1 MSQNTSAFS
10 ASLKNVYID
19 KIREQINQLT
29 NLLDFFTEKDVTQ
42 YKWEGAQLVF
52 DLHKTRNAS
61 GVKAV
66 SEGGGLPVAG
76 QQGTINMLVPTKFW
90 EGRIQLTAQVMKASQ
105 TSRGAFISAMNLE
118 QKGLVEDVSRQ
129 RNRALAY
136 FGQGTL
142 AVISAGAASV
152 TQTLKNPGGV
162 TGTVNPVRFIQIG
175 MIIAVTDSTGIVRG
189 TATVT
194 DIPTASTITLDAS
207 LTTTTNDLVSIG
219 TNSLG
224 VDESSFNL
232 EPMGIL
238 GIDDATTYVSNFDG
252 IDASLS
258 TNSFWRSTVNA
269 STGALSEDVLQR
281 VTDNVWEVSGEV
293 VNKAVC
299 HVSVRRE
306 VIKLT
311 QADRR
316 YMGSSKPENFDAGS
330 AAGAFKADI
339 TYNGVTYR
347 PDKDFAYGTI
357 ALVNTDHLLYFP
369 FVKGEWV
376 DEDGDVLFRVQ
387 NTDAFEARYRQW
399 ENFGTDRRNSLGRLD
414 GVTATVSSG
423 VFSS

>member
-1 MSQNTSAFS
+1 M
-10 ASLKNVYID
+10 
-19 KIREQINQLT
+19 
-29 NLLDFFTEKDVTQ
+29 
-42 YKWEGAQLVF
+42 
-52 DLHKTRNAS
+52 HKTRNAS

-76 QQGTINMLVPTKFW
+76 QQGTVNMLVPTAFW

-118 QKGLVEDVSRQ
+118 QKGLVEDIARQ

-136 FGQGTL
+136 YGSGTL
-142 AVISAGAASV
+142 AVIASGANST

-175 MIIAVTDSTGIVRG
+175 MIIAQTDSSGTIVA

-194 DIPTASTITLDAS
+194 DIPTASTIVTDVALN
-207 LTTTTNDLVSIG
+207 TTTGDLISIG

-224 VDESSFNL
+224 VDESSFGL

-258 TNSFWRSTVNA
+258 TNAFWRSYVNA
-269 STGALSEDVLQR
+269 STGPLSEDVLQR

-316 YMGSSKPENFDAGS
+316 YAGSAKPQNFDAGS
-330 AAGAFKADI
+330 AAGAFKDDI
-339 TYNGVTYR
+339 TYNGVSYR

-387 NTDAFEARYRQW
+387 NTDAFEARYRQF
-399 ENFGTDRRNSLGRLD
+399 ENFGTDKRNALGRLD
-414 GVTATVSSG
+414 GVSATITSG
-423 VFSS
+423 VYSG